1 MSQIIFNSPGKDEP
15 GYLRRM
21 KKALELK
28 TAMESGT
35 IVPENLDALI
45 EFVLPYVKEPVDRDQ
60 ARELL
65 WDGSQNDFDRM
76 LRAITGDIG
85 SINPTNGIA

>member
-1 MSQIIFNSPGKDEP
+1 MVQIIFSPPGRDEP

-21 KKALELK
+21 RKALELK
-28 TAMESGT
+28 TVMENGT
-35 IVPENLDALI
+35 IKPEDLDNLI
-45 EFVLPYVKEPVDRDQ
+45 EFILPYVTEPIDREQ

-76 LRAITGDIG
+76 LQAITGD
-85 SINPTNGIA
+85 SNTENPT